1 MARKL
6 RSTATKMGLQLDEGA
21 VRETVGYNLKRA
33 YMVLQPLAQS
43 GLSKHGL
50 RVPSFTALSVIIQN
64 PDIAPS
70 VLAELLRMERSNIV
84 VVIDE
89 LETLD
94 LVSRTQSTTDRR
106 RIALSAT
113 LLGTQLHKKAQASI
127 QEAENKILHL
137 LSAEEQTK
145 LVELLGK
152 IEAAALD

>member
-1 MARKL
+1 ML
-6 RSTATKMGLQLDEGA
+6 FRS
-21 VRETVGYNLKRA
+21 
-33 YMVLQPLAQS
+33 
-43 GLSKHGL
+43 
-50 RVPSFTALSVIIQN
+50 
-64 PDIAPS
+64 
-70 VLAELLRMERSNIV
+70 
-84 VVIDE
+84 
-89 LETLD
+89 
-94 LVSRTQSTTDRR
+94 TQSTTDRR